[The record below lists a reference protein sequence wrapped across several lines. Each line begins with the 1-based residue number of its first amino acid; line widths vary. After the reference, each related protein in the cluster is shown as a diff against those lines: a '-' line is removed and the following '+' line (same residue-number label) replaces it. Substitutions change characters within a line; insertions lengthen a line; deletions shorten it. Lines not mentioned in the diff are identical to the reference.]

1 MLSKLFKSRKG
12 VTGASIAAAVG
23 VSALFALASASAAN
37 AATVY
42 NNGTPLPGNVPS
54 QGFEAT
60 STSELGG
67 QVAFAGT
74 AKHNPRL
81 TVTMSSWGCQS
92 GGVGTKDCSTMP
104 RSKFSLPIRFN
115 VYRVA
120 DNDQPGR
127 LLGAV
132 THTYDV
138 PYRPSANYN
147 HCTGVDAG
155 KWYSVKDDHCYNG
168 RAFRITGGLGS
179 LDLPA
184 KAIISV
190 EYNTT
195 HHGYEPI
202 GESAPCFSSS
212 GGCGYDSL
220 NVGLGDGDASTP
232 VGEATIGTLPTPD
245 DAYVNSSWD
254 GAYCD
259 GSLGTGTFRLDAG
272 CSTGYQPLF
281 KVTATN

>member
-23 VSALFALASASAAN
+23 VSALFALASASAAS

-42 NNGTPLPGNVPS
+42 DNGTPLPGNVPS

-74 AKHNPRL
+74 ARHNPRL
-81 TVTMSSWGCQS
+81 TVTMSSFGCQS
-92 GGVGTKDCSTMP
+92 GAWNTGDCSTT
-104 RSKFSLPIRFN
+104 RGTKFSHPIRFN
-115 VYRVA
+115 VYRVQNNEA
-120 DNDQPGR
+120 GR
-127 LLGAV
+127 LVGAV
-132 THTYDV
+132 THTYDI
-138 PYRPSANYN
+138 PYRPSANYTK
-147 HCTGVDAG
+147 CSGSDAG
-155 KWYSVKDDHCYNG
+155 KWYSTRDAKCNNG
-168 RAFRITGGLGS
+168 KAFRITASLGG
-179 LDLPA
+179 LDLPE

-190 EYNTT
+190 EYDTT

-202 GESAPCFSSS
+202 GEGASCFSTSA
-212 GGCGYDSL
+212 GCGYDSL
-220 NVGLGDGDASTP
+220 NVGVGDGNTSTP
-232 VGEATIGTLPTPD
+232 VGEPTVGTQPTPD
-245 DAYVNSSWD
+245 DAYVNGSGA

-272 CSTGYQPLF
+272 CWTGFQPLF
-281 KVTATN
+281 KVTATD